1 MMETVSGSLA
11 VSLAG
16 IGRIY
21 YYNGVRVM
29 IRVLGVVGAWMTEA
43 KSKSSFARLDS
54 RGRLSPH
61 KLFCSIAVGIVL
73 LAMSGCYSGSRPA
86 RIGSAAPD
94 FTVQDAGRAVTLSQ
108 FKGQVVV
115 LNFWA
120 TWCPP
125 CIEEMPSLVQMQQ
138 RMKAKGVTVLA
149 VSVDVDQSNYQR
161 FLRDHNVD
169 LLSVRDAD
177 QKSNALYGT
186 FKFPETY
193 IIDRNGVV
201 RRKFIGAVDWT
212 EPDVIEY
219 LSKLSDKSLR
229 G

>member
-1 MMETVSGSLA
+1 M
-11 VSLAG
+11 
-16 IGRIY
+16 R
-21 YYNGVRVM
+21 
-29 IRVLGVVGAWMTEA
+29 
-43 KSKSSFARLDS
+43 
-54 RGRLSPH
+54 
-61 KLFCSIAVGIVL
+61 
-73 LAMSGCYSGSRPA
+73 
-86 RIGSAAPD
+86 
-94 FTVQDAGRAVTLSQ
+94 DADRTVTLSQ
-108 FKGQVVV
+108 LKGQVVV

-138 RMKAKGVTVLA
+138 QMKAKGVTVLA
-149 VSVDVDQSNYQR
+149 VSVDVDDSNYRR
-161 FLRDHNVD
+161 FLKDHNVN

-212 EPDVIEY
+212 EPEVIDF
-219 LSKLSDKSLR
+219 LGKL
-229 G
+229 

>member
-1 MMETVSGSLA
+1 MAPALV
-11 VSLAG
+11 
-16 IGRIY
+16 I
-21 YYNGVRVM
+21 
-29 IRVLGVVGAWMTEA
+29 
-43 KSKSSFARLDS
+43 
-54 RGRLSPH
+54 
-61 KLFCSIAVGIVL
+61 IVL
-73 LAMSGCYSGSRPA
+73 ATLTLSGCWSGTRPS

-94 FTVQDAGRAVTLSQ
+94 FTVHDSERTVTLSQ

-149 VSVDVDQSNYQR
+149 VSVDADENQYRR
-161 FLRDHNVD
+161 FLRDHNVS

-177 QKSNALYGT
+177 QKSNELYGT

-193 IIDRNGVV
+193 VIDRNGVV

-212 EPDVIEY
+212 EPEVIDF
-219 LSKLSDKSLR
+219 LGKL
-229 G
+229 